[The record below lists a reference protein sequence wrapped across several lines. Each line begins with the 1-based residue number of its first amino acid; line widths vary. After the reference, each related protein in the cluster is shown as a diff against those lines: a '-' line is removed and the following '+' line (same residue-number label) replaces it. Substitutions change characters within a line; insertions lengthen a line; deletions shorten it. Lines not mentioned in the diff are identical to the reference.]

1 MAKRPVDQRLAL
13 ETFPSHALATA
24 ETRSAHEPT
33 LRIQAGRGWLNL
45 DLKAVWEFRELLYFL
60 VWRDVKV
67 RYKQTIM
74 GALWAI
80 LQPVLTTLIFL
91 AIGTYANLASNES
104 PYAVFIFTAL
114 LPMTYFSQA
123 IIRSGGSLVNDSNLV
138 RKVYFPRLI
147 IPFAAVA
154 APLVDLFVSFG
165 VLAAMLA
172 WFRHPLRWPVLT
184 LPFFL
189 LLAVATALGV
199 GVWLSALN
207 ARYRDVGH
215 VIPFLTQLW
224 FFASPVFY
232 APTIFPEKWRLLYS
246 LNPMV
251 GVIEGFRW
259 ALLGHKVPDFV
270 PIAITVVAVAVL
282 LFTGIVFFKRM
293 ERILADV
300 L

>member
-1 MAKRPVDQRLAL
+1 MAKRPVDQRVAL
-13 ETFPSHALATA
+13 ETFSSHALATA
-24 ETRSAHEPT
+24 ETRSVREPT

-67 RYKQTIM
+67 RYKQTVM

-91 AIGTYANLASNES
+91 AIGTYANLATNGS

-123 IIRSGGSLVNDSNLV
+123 ITRSGGSLVNDSNLV

-147 IPFAAVA
+147 IPIAAVT

-165 VLAAMLA
+165 VLAGMLA
-172 WFRHPLRWPVLT
+172 WFQYPLRWSVLT

-207 ARYRDVGH
+207 ARYRDIGH
-215 VIPFLTQLW
+215 VIPFLTPLW

-232 APTIFPEKWRLLYS
+232 SPTIFPEQWRFLYS

-259 ALLGHKVPDFV
+259 ALLGNQVPDFV
-270 PIAITVVAVAVL
+270 PIAITVVAVAAL
-282 LFTGIVFFKRM
+282 LLTGVVFFKRM
-293 ERILADV
+293 ERTLADV